1 MTRLMRSLAQLLGPS
16 DSSVPRDDRHCP
28 LTPGKVIWTQAGQG
42 HGSPLGAL
50 IITAPLYTTRAK
62 GHLKGRKR
70 WPPLLIF

>member
-42 HGSPLGAL
+42 HGSLLGAF
-50 IITAPLYTTRAK
+50 IITAPLYTEPRATSK
-62 GHLKGRKR
+62 EENGGLHC
-70 WPPLLIF
+70 